1 MGRGTQGTL
10 RVFADLAFELFLN
23 VTTNWTTLY
32 RPVVQMEFE
41 LVQAS
46 EFREFP
52 PRLPEQPFFY
62 PVLSEGYAT
71 QIAREWNTKD
81 ERSGVVGYVL
91 RFNVRTQ
98 FLKQYE
104 IHVVGDSSHREYWIP
119 AADLVN

>member
-1 MGRGTQGTL
+1 
-10 RVFADLAFELFLN
+10 
-23 VTTNWTTLY
+23 
-32 RPVVQMEFE
+32 MEFE